1 MKNKLK
7 ASNHKPP
14 SGSQRIV
21 ILRRNEDSLGLEY
34 RKDSLKDSLTPVSWQ
49 SARIALTPKW
59 HNVTK
64 PKVEKG
70 LE

>member
-34 RKDSLKDSLTPVSWQ
+34 RKDSLKDSLTPVS
-49 SARIALTPKW
+49 
-59 HNVTK
+59 
-64 PKVEKG
+64 
-70 LE
+70 